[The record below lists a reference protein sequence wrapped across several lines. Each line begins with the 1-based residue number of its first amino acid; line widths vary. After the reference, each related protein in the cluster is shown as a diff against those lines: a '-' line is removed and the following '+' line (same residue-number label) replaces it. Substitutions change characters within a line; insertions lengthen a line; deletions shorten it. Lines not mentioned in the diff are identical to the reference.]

1 MNRVKPKWLVLVT
14 LVTLWTGVESQ
25 NGEFVAGSFILTQKA
40 LSEAPYRYS
49 KFLTTALEKMEMQDP
64 PTKRDE
70 ENCNVRYRIEPSGR
84 RHDINPRRDSLKIKL
99 LENNTVVISAK
110 VDVAVHARTWIW
122 KGVNFGFLGCMK
134 ITSCGGQVVTY
145 KGLIDMQVSFQVLW
159 DEEKKR
165 IRVEIRPVDTELSD
179 VNVLGCRPPWYL
191 WWFKSWQ
198 EMLNTGVQE
207 AFQGFADNYSH
218 SLAIP
223 TEMALHNNTFISY
236 KVTNLIWSKHFVAFE
251 ATSTF
256 KALING
262 RNVTYLPNER
272 SKTFNSTSSIPI
284 GQWPQS
290 SASDHQS
297 NLLQGVRLSGYFLN
311 AVMWYA
317 SVTNATEYHGNTTVL
332 DSQVN
337 GTINY
342 TPPILTVSQ
351 EGVLNI
357 TIPHGLLLATCK
369 PTDEKRAEPA
379 TLFKA
384 EFSQL
389 AGSGRIKLAAG
400 KRTGIIVEIESLDLS
415 ILKTK
420 PFEPKLPLPLTFESE
435 LMKTGILQLKPII
448 NQYLKIKPIYL
459 PEDITPIVAYPE
471 VFLNQTLDGM
481 GYAQILSYCT
491 CSDFQAPG
499 SFSKCDDRS
508 QLCKKRRNERK
519 KRSSSK
525 ENMPGVTTDNHIDI
539 DEKELGYEEIDD
551 ESLPKFA
558 RFLNDSKTF
567 HKISDKV
574 NDFLEGFFT
583 DKNKTRTTTVEPEA
597 FDEEDSMLIT
607 KTQSVSL
614 DTRELYLTQF
624 ETSTN
629 CSLGIPGDN
638 AKSYRLTPKSYCSP
652 ILVGKRK
659 ASTSQYYVFKP
670 DGSRVLFG
678 CFDEHCKTCTF
689 DVDIRE
695 KDTCIPMSN
704 SGQSFVVSHKAKI
717 TEKILSG
724 NNGTS
729 AITIFFNDKNSC
741 KLSSDKEDK
750 EAPLAEM
757 LSSTFELGNE
767 NDGCIEMAAGDGYL
781 QIESVQKNSSKLN
794 VKMNCNSDYSLLGIV
809 SCTQCSFIVSDIVKG
824 ECRDYVEHSLMKY
837 SKSEIKIP
845 QYIFQEKEEE
855 ERVLITVLAVFLSVT
870 LVLLILVIAACCWC
884 MQIGKGGD
892 RRIRR
897 HWVKIKEKCSNCT
910 NCVGDKFM
918 NFARAHIGLRF
929 CSWKSEE
936 KRNIFEDVVQNLFL
950 LINGICA
957 ILFAFEWNSPNNP
970 LLLFST
976 KMSSKMGFGSKILE
990 MSAVQRFS
998 STLNFYTYM
1007 VNIINGAIAFL
1018 IVILWCFSKSGSRQ
1032 RWTKLRLMSSSSM
1045 LSSILLTIACVIF
1058 TTYFDD
1064 LVQLKTNSGYFIT
1077 DNAKMRNI
1085 SEGVLKVSLN
1095 GLSLTVISFT
1105 IVFLFHGVGG
1115 GLYSGTVL
1123 FRILHLYSKK
1133 ENLEILTTLLVILT
1147 IIQPFICLHPVII
1160 WSQDSNHNA
1169 KYLILTIFVWFLPL
1183 IVHLV
1188 MKLILS
1194 GIKNRYYNYQNEKDR
1209 NIQAELAPLK
1219 KKKETNVSSKT
1230 SLVSKRK
1237 EKVTIP
1243 PGANKTS
1250 EKVMTIVDVSMQVT
1264 QLILFLTTFS
1274 FVTHHIVNTEL
1285 DSEKQNLKHFV
1296 LPAIISVFM
1305 WMMSISYFLLDLVM
1319 NATKDTTP
1327 LVFKDKNILRAKNE
1341 LQASLRRR
1349 LDLMEKRGTL
1359 GTVRNG
1365 VTRPTRPPPPPPVQ
1379 SKSRQI
1385 STTKGHPTK
1394 SNSLPPLYYKGK
1406 NQIEP
1411 RPSKSGSS
1419 VRVKIREI
1427 KETNLDDSTEND
1439 EIIADK
1445 NDLNLSV
1452 GTIDIEDVEYV
1463 ENNASFCSKFLNYI
1477 LERQEYSY
1485 PETHGWRI
1493 KFRRIFLQLGVFG
1506 FTFTTY
1512 DTLISTQSFSS
1523 KKEIQ
1528 KILNL
1533 VGTNLTWPDEG
1544 SALDDVFELYN
1555 ETQQR
1560 KSYVMIAASVL
1571 FWTSLILDFTSY
1583 WSEKR
1588 NVKTLCVIGS
1598 RVVNFIGSLFVF
1610 ASVIL
1615 VGLPD
1620 YLEASNLDEICPYC
1634 GSDFNK
1640 TVKQV
1645 AEFSIGLFFA
1655 CLFTFQLLPVLMTIA
1670 PALVRASVLILI
1682 HPGLRNKDKTTVLRM
1697 SILQQVIIVS
1707 SLLSFPITFVSM
1719 CIVDQHQK
1727 DLVVSILI
1735 ILFWT
1740 LPPLTLYIGLHY
1752 SRTYRKYSILLF
1764 VYYMYNCVYIGLVL
1778 ALVLY
1783 SFQLEQFIRIVRDLL
1798 ETPAVW
1804 FGTMAQ
1810 VFLCNVVISDLLYM
1824 TVF

>member
-1 MNRVKPKWLVLVT
+1 MDKVKPKWAILIAFVT
-14 LVTLWTGVESQ
+14 FLTEASCQ

-49 KFLTTALEKMEMQDP
+49 KFLTTALEKMELQDP

-84 RHDINPRRDSLKIKL
+84 RHDINPRRDSLKINL

-145 KGLIDMQVSFQVLW
+145 KGKIDMKVSFQVFW
-159 DEEKKR
+159 NEEEKR
-165 IRVEIRPVDTELSD
+165 IHVKIRPVDTVLSD

-198 EMLNTGVQE
+198 EMLNAGVQG
-207 AFQGFADNYSH
+207 AFQEFADTYSH

-223 TEMALHNNTFISY
+223 TEMVLHNNTFISY

-262 RNVTYLPNER
+262 RNITYIPNEA

-369 PTDEKRAEPA
+369 PTDEIVVKPA

-448 NQYLKIKPIYL
+448 NQYLKVKPIFL

-471 VFLNQTLDGM
+471 VFLNQTLDGL

-508 QLCKKRRNERK
+508 RLCKPRGNKRKR
-519 KRSSSK
+519 RSSSK
-525 ENMPGVTTDNHIDI
+525 EIETGNHIDMEDKDI
-539 DEKELGYEEIDD
+539 EYDYPQTEDEH
-551 ESLPKFA
+551 LPEFA
-558 RFLNDSKTF
+558 KFLNGSKTF

-574 NDFLEGFFT
+574 NDFLEGFFV
-583 DKNKTRTTTVEPEA
+583 DKNKTRSTTAPPEVL
-597 FDEEDSMLIT
+597 DEEDEMLIT
-607 KTQSVSL
+607 KTKSILL
-614 DTRELYLTQF
+614 DTRWLYLTQF
-624 ETSTN
+624 ETSVN
-629 CSLGIPGDN
+629 CSLGVAGDK

-652 ILVGKRK
+652 ILAGNRK
-659 ASTSQYYVFKP
+659 AKTSQYYVFKP

-678 CFDEHCKTCTF
+678 CFDKHCKTCTF
-689 DVDIRE
+689 DVDISE
-695 KDTCIPMSN
+695 KDRCIPMEN
-704 SGQSFVVSHKAKI
+704 NGQSFVVSHEKKI
-717 TEKILSG
+717 TEKILSE

-729 AITIFFNDKNSC
+729 AITIFFNDKNTCEVS
-741 KLSSDKEDK
+741 EDN
-750 EAPLAEM
+750 EDTDGPLAEM
-757 LSSTFELGNE
+757 LSDTYELGNE
-767 NDGCIEMAAGDGYL
+767 NDGCIEMASAEGYL
-781 QIESVQKNSSKLN
+781 EVNAVRPNSTNFN
-794 VKMNCNSDYSLLGIV
+794 VRLRCNGEYSLTGMIT
-809 SCTQCSFIVSDIVKG
+809 CTHCSFNASNVETG
-824 ECRDYVEHSLMKY
+824 ECEPYFEGLIKY

-855 ERVLITVLAVFLSVT
+855 ERILITLLAVFLSVT
-870 LVLLILVIAACCWC
+870 LVLLILVAAACCWC
-884 MQIGKGGD
+884 LQVGKGGD
-892 RRIRR
+892 RRIKR
-897 HWVKIKEKCSNCT
+897 HWTKIKEKLSSFVKCL
-910 NCVGDKFM
+910 GDKFKV
-918 NFARAHIGLRF
+918 FAKTHIGLRF
-929 CSWKSEE
+929 CSWKTEE
-936 KRNIFEDVVQNLFL
+936 KRNILEDVVQNLFL
-950 LINGICA
+950 LTNGICA

-990 MSAVQRFS
+990 MSAVQQFS
-998 STLNFYTYM
+998 TTLNFYTYM
-1007 VNIINGAIAFL
+1007 VNIVNGAIAFL
-1018 IVILWCFSKSGSRQ
+1018 IVLLWCFSKSGSRQ

-1085 SEGVLKVSLN
+1085 SEGILKVSLN

-1183 IVHLV
+1183 AVHLV

-1194 GIKNRYYNYQNEKDR
+1194 GITNRYKNYQNEKDKS
-1209 NIQAELAPLK
+1209 IQAELAPLK
-1219 KKKETNVSSKT
+1219 KKKEKNISSKT
-1230 SLVSKRK
+1230 SLVSNRK
-1237 EKVTIP
+1237 DKVTP
-1243 PGANKTS
+1243 SGSNKTS
-1250 EKVMTIVDVSMQVT
+1250 QKLMTIVDVAMQVT
-1264 QLILFLTTFS
+1264 QLTLFLTTFS
-1274 FVTHHIVNTEL
+1274 FVTHHIINTEL
-1285 DSEKQNLKHFV
+1285 DSEKQNLKNFV

-1327 LVFKDKNILRAKNE
+1327 LVFRDKNIARAKNE

-1349 LDLMEKRGTL
+1349 LVLMEKRGTL

-1365 VTRPTRPPPPPPVQ
+1365 VTRPTRPPPPPPPQ

-1385 STTKGHPTK
+1385 SGTKDQPAKSTT
-1394 SNSLPPLYYKGK
+1394 LPPLYLKGK

-1411 RPSKSGSS
+1411 RLPKSGSS
-1419 VRVKIREI
+1419 VRIKIKEI
-1427 KETNLDDSTEND
+1427 KETNLDAPENE
-1439 EIIADK
+1439 EIVTDK
-1445 NDLNLSV
+1445 TSLDKSI
-1452 GTIDIEDVEYV
+1452 GSIDIEDVEYV
-1463 ENNASFCSKFLNYI
+1463 ENNASFCSKVLNYI

-1528 KILNL
+1528 KMLNL
-1533 VGTNLTWPDEG
+1533 IGTNLTWPDEG

-1583 WSEKR
+1583 WSERR
-1588 NVKTLCVIGS
+1588 NTKTLCVIGS

-1682 HPGLRNKDKTTVLRM
+1682 HPGLRKQDKTTVLRM

-1727 DLVVSILI
+1727 DSVVSVLI

-1740 LPPLTLYIGLHY
+1740 LPPLTLYVGLHY

-1764 VYYMYNCVYIGLVL
+1764 VYYLYNCVYVGLVL

-1783 SFQLEQFIRIVRDLL
+1783 SFQLEQFLRIVRDLL